1 MFSLQVQSWP
11 YDCTYPSIVKHH
23 GTYLFR
29 YDIYTCCKAC
39 NYPDYTKCVKDHGS
53 PDWRCP
59 SDGVHCVVEC
69 VKKYGPGTET
79 VIIKTVGGKGMG
91 IGLNSLSTHGGK
103 EKKVKVNKK
112 LQCTKVE
119 KLPNGKTC
127 IRRLCIA
134 LNA

>member
-1 MFSLQVQSWP
+1 M
-11 YDCTYPSIVKHH
+11 
-23 GTYLFR
+23 
-29 YDIYTCCKAC
+29 
-39 NYPDYTKCVKDHGS
+39 
-53 PDWRCP
+53 
-59 SDGVHCVVEC
+59 HCVVEC

-79 VIIKTVGGKGMG
+79 VIIKSVGGKGTG
-91 IGLNSLSTHGGK
+91 IGLHSLGTHGGK
-103 EKKVKVNKK
+103 EKKIKVNKK